1 MTETADPFGTLEP
14 VHVQVPALAE
24 ELATLRRTVRSYVES
39 AGGDAAT
46 ADDLEL
52 VISELATNV
61 IEHTTSTTI
70 SVTVERTPHDWLIDV
85 ADAGDQLVLS
95 QVPELP
101 PPSAP
106 NGRGLFVARSLVDD
120 LEIIESPTSRTIRC
134 RTAAGT
140 SQGLL
145 RP

>member
-1 MTETADPFGTLEP
+1 MTGTAHPFGTLEP

-24 ELATLRRTVRSYVES
+24 ELATLRRTVRSYVQS

-52 VISELATNV
+52 LISELATNV
-61 IEHTTSTTI
+61 IEHTTSPTI
-70 SVTVERTPHDWLIDV
+70 SVTIERTPDDWLIDV
-85 ADAGDQLVLS
+85 ADAGDRLVLR
-95 QVPELP
+95 QDPELP
-101 PPSAP
+101 PLFAPS
-106 NGRGLFVARSLVDD
+106 GRGLVVARSLVDD
-120 LEIIESPTSRTIRC
+120 LEIIESSTARTIRC
-134 RTAAGT
+134 RTAAGS